1 MTHEA
6 RLAVAYA
13 EQTGGRTLREAVHEA
28 GSAAAF
34 TARSDAELRAAG
46 LDAATLAA
54 LRAPPDA
61 VLDRWRRWLD
71 TPGHALVGID
81 SEYYPE
87 RLAETPDPPLALW
100 TRGRELALL
109 TAPQLAI
116 VGSRNATAGGRQ
128 TATEFARYLGE
139 RGVTVTSGLAAGIDS
154 AGHRGAVDCAGGTLA
169 VLGCGIDLVY
179 PRANAA
185 LAEQIVERGLVVS
198 EYAPGTPVR
207 ARQFPARNRIIA
219 GLALGTLVV
228 EAARRSGSLITARI
242 AGELGR
248 EVFAVPG
255 SIHNTLAHGCHA
267 LIRDGARL
275 VENAAEILAAIA
287 GSIDLDDA
295 VAAPH
300 DTSATDTTELAP
312 EYRNLLDLLGFDAI
326 DRQTLAERAGLTAA
340 ELSSMLLI
348 LELEGYVEAL
358 PGGRYSRLAKRR

>member
-1 MTHEA
+1 MTLEA

-13 EQTGGRTLREAVHEA
+13 EQTGGRALREAVHAA

-34 TARSDAELRAAG
+34 TARSDAELGASG
-46 LDAATLAA
+46 LDAATLRA
-54 LRAPPDA
+54 LRAPDEA
-61 VLDRWRRWLD
+61 VLERWRRWLD
-71 TPGHALVGID
+71 APGHALVGID
-81 SEYYPE
+81 SDHYPGQ
-87 RLAETPDPPLALW
+87 LAETPDPPLALW
-100 TRGRELALL
+100 TRGAELALL

-128 TATEFARYLGE
+128 TATDFARYLSE
-139 RGVTVTSGLAAGIDS
+139 RGLTITSGLALGIDA
-154 AGHRGAVDCAGGTLA
+154 AGHRGAVDNAGATLA

-185 LAEQIVERGLVVS
+185 LAEQIVEHGLIVS
-198 EYAPGTPVR
+198 EFAPGTPVR

-255 SIHNTLAHGCHA
+255 SIHSTLAHGCHA

-275 VENAAEILAAIA
+275 VENAAEILAALA
-287 GSIDLDDA
+287 DSIDLSDT
-295 VAAPH
+295 V
-300 DTSATDTTELAP
+300 DTSQEAAETGTPELAP
-312 EYRNLLDLLGFDAI
+312 EYRNLLELLGFDAI